1 MTTDR
6 GGGLRAE
13 RSSALLSRREL
24 LARAGV
30 ICGSLG
36 LASIVAACAKS
47 ATPTGSSVAGSG
59 APSVATGP
67 VSGSVS
73 VLAYED
79 GVVPD
84 VLGPFQKANPDLNLK
99 TAVFNQDNEA
109 ITKMQAGF
117 NVDLVNSCTENAP
130 RMYSLGLIQPL
141 ETSRLTDW
149 YSLLPAN
156 P

>member
-1 MTTDR
+1 
-6 GGGLRAE
+6 
-13 RSSALLSRREL
+13 
-24 LARAGV
+24 
-30 ICGSLG
+30 
-36 LASIVAACAKS
+36 
-47 ATPTGSSVAGSG
+47 
-59 APSVATGP
+59 
-67 VSGSVS
+67 
-73 VLAYED
+73 ED

-130 RMYSLGLIQPL
+130 RMYSLGLIQPI

-149 YSLLPAN
+149 NSLFPAIRTLDGVAVDGKTIMI
-156 P
+156 PETGGTSG